1 MTDSILNGYAAS
13 ALVVGLMER
22 GMSAGAATAFMVAGV
37 VSRIPAMAAVWSLV
51 KRTVFLPRV
60 FFGLGGAIAVGAVFG
75 AVIGRE

>member
-13 ALVVGLMER
+13 ALVAGLMEQ

-51 KRTVFLPRV
+51 KRTVFLPGV
-60 FFGLGGAIAVGAVFG
+60 CFGLGGAIAVGAAFG

>member
-37 VSRIPAMAAVWSLV
+37 VSRIPAMAAVWSLI